1 MSNIGLHPL
10 MTLANS
16 LMVAIENEDKP
27 ELTRIF
33 VDAYLD
39 NKLTDLVNLTVR
51 GCDVTPLMH
60 AIRYKLIMRLYINLL
75 MPVLM

>member
-1 MSNIGLHPL
+1 MSDMDPL

-33 VDAYLD
+33 VDAYLE

-51 GCDVTPLMH
+51 G
-60 AIRYKLIMRLYINLL
+60 I
-75 MPVLM
+75 